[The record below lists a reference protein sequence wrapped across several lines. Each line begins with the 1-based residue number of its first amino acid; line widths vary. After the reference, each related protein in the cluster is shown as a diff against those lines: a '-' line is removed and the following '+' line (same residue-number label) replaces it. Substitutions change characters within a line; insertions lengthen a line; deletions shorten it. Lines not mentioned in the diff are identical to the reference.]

1 MRDELREKLGEV
13 GGKELGVLR
22 QLCTENGFRLISS
35 LGTAQVTTKEELNSL
50 GIPPDELNGMLT
62 CFMESNMIEYKQF
75 WKNGGGYM
83 ICGHAGIAAY
93 MVLAAAFLLAKKK
106 YTLSEFMPV

>member
-1 MRDELREKLGEV
+1 MNITHEFRTPLTIILGF
-13 GGKELGVLR
+13 GR
-22 QLCTENGFRLISS
+22 QMTDGAL
-35 LGTAQVTTKEELNSL
+35 TTKEELNSL

-62 CFMESNMIEYKQF
+62 CFMESNLIEYKQI

>member
-1 MRDELREKLGEV
+1 
-13 GGKELGVLR
+13 
-22 QLCTENGFRLISS
+22 
-35 LGTAQVTTKEELNSL
+35 
-50 GIPPDELNGMLT
+50 
-62 CFMESNMIEYKQF
+62 
-75 WKNGGGYM
+75 M